1 MNRMASFAYA
11 QARLQARHGARPN
24 AATWRRLEGVGDLL
38 HFLQSARTTGLRSWV
53 LHFSARTDI
62 HAMELSLRRQFRQYI
77 ADVASWQP
85 VAWRKPILWVQRLL
99 DLPGLQHLLMGER
112 APGWMRDDPVLKP
125 FATDNLRARREALQD
140 SDFASLVQ
148 TWQAGLPLLDGWRRR
163 WRALWP
169 QLSSTAAAPMER
181 LEERLQHHLS
191 HLREGD
197 SAERSRRACEHLA
210 EKLAFEF
217 RRHTYQPA
225 AALIH
230 LALIAL
236 DLERLRAALVRRSL
250 FTEHPQ
256 GGA

>member
-1 MNRMASFAYA
+1 MSRVASFAYA

-38 HFLQSARTTGLRSWV
+38 HFLQSARTTGLRPWV

-62 HAMELSLRRQFRQYI
+62 HAMELSLRQQFRQYI
-77 ADVASWQP
+77 ADVAGWQP
-85 VAWRKPILWVQRLL
+85 VAWRKPILWIQRLL

-125 FATDNLRARREALQD
+125 FATNNLRTRLEALQE
-140 SDFASLVQ
+140 SDFAPLVRA
-148 TWQAGLPLLDGWRRR
+148 WQRGLPLLAGWRQR

-169 QLSSTAAAPMER
+169 QTSSTAAAPVEQ
-181 LEERLQHHLS
+181 LEAHLQR
-191 HLREGD
+191 HLRSLRQGGGV
-197 SAERSRRACEHLA
+197 ERSQQACEQLA
-210 EKLAFEF
+210 AKLAYEF
-217 RRHTYQPA
+217 RRHTHQPA
-225 AALIH
+225 AALLH
-230 LALIAL
+230 LALVAL

-250 FTEHPQ
+250 FVEHPP